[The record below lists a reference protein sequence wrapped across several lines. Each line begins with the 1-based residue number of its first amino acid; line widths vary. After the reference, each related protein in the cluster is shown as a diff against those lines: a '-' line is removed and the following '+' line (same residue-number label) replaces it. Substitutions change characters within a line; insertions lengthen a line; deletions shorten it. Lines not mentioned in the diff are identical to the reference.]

1 MQVSTLSQL
10 TLLNTLIVHH
20 CEVCGIP
27 LVDLSSNSTTV
38 SWWQTGK
45 SSESETKAYA
55 QVQGNGYYELKVSGQ
70 EVRTTDIEVCRA
82 FLASIRKSV
91 PTVKADDAS
100 PESDSD
106 DPVAPMLRRQF
117 PINFV
122 RYWDKNGFFVK
133 VMNNHPVLGFVKL
146 SYTSRVR
153 NNHTYVS
160 QQDFSRFC
168 KEFYIVMG
176 VELNSSNFKDHRSTR
191 SSRIRSYKRVG
202 V

>member
-1 MQVSTLSQL
+1 MQVSTLKRHTIIH
-10 TLLNTLIVHH
+10 TLVADH
-20 CEVCGIP
+20 CEACGIP
-27 LVDLSSNSTTV
+27 LVEVSSTGATV

-55 QVQGNGYYELKVSGQ
+55 QVQPNGYYELKVRG
-70 EVRTTDIEVCRA
+70 ETVHTTDIEVCRA

-91 PTVKADDAS
+91 PTVKS
-100 PESDSD
+100 ESDSPD
-106 DPVAPMLRRQF
+106 SVAKKLRRQF
-117 PINFV
+117 PTKFT
-122 RYWDKNGFFVK
+122 RYWDKGGFFVK

-153 NNHTYVS
+153 KNHTYVS
-160 QQDFSRFC
+160 QQDFHKFC

-176 VELNSSNFKDHRSTR
+176 VELDASSFKDRRSTR